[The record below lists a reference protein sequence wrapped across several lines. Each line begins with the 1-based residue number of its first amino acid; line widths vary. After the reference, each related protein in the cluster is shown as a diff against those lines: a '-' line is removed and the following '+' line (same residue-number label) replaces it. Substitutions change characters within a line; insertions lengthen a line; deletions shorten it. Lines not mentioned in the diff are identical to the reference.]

1 MYWIQHTQNGDK
13 DGKALY
19 KLMNNA
25 IYGKPMKN
33 LKNRIDLRLVN
44 NEKDYLKW
52 TSKPSYMLHHIFD
65 NNVVL
70 IRKSKIGLILNKPAY
85 NGMCILELSKILMY
99 KFHYDDIKKKLTTN
113 QNYYSQK
120 LIV

>member
-1 MYWIQHTQNGDK
+1 
-13 DGKALY
+13 
-19 KLMNNA
+19 
-25 IYGKPMKN
+25 MKN

-44 NEKDYLKW
+44 NEKDYLKC

-120 LIV
+120 LIF